1 MKGDRL
7 YLTHILECIITIEEY
22 TVEGKKAF
30 FAARIIQDAVIR
42 NLEIIGEATKK
53 ISQGIRDQYSDIPW
67 REMAGMRD
75 VLIHE
80 YFGVDLNII
89 WNVVESELPK
99 IKSKM
104 TAVLQKMD
112 YNQ

>member
-1 MKGDRL
+1 MKCDRL

-22 TVEGKKAF
+22 TVEGRESF
-30 FAARIIQDAVIR
+30 FAAKIIQDAVIR

-53 ISQGIRDQYSDIPW
+53 ISYDLRDQYSDIPW

-80 YFGVDLNII
+80 YFGVDLNIV

-104 TAVLQKMD
+104 TVVLQKLESC
-112 YNQ
+112 